1 LLSVIAL
8 TILAVLVA
16 DLHETT
22 GTSFAAAIAER
33 DQLRAEYLAK
43 SGINLTRM
51 LIAQE
56 RPLRLMVDMIFK
68 MIAPGRP
75 TPQIPVWQFA
85 DSILRPFA
93 DFNGSKEDAS
103 GAGFDLDL
111 SEGLGKTG
119 GTFEILAT
127 AENGKVNLNDPRLAD
142 SDASKKYVATLLSQ
156 LIAPPKYDP
165 LFSALDEK
173 GRTNSRT
180 DLVANVIDW
189 WDLDEQRTSY
199 DPTLNAVQSS
209 GGEDADYY
217 RGLSDPYSLKGGP
230 FDTLEE
236 LRLVRGMSDDLWAT
250 IVEPDL
256 EDPNSRTVTIWGGLS
271 SGINVNEAAPAV
283 LLTRICSFAELRAQ
297 PLCSDVTGG
306 EAGKFTALMQLL
318 RTYKV
323 PAFGRRSDF
332 TDFLKG
338 TPQGL
343 MKQVVSLLSGP
354 MGAMFGLGGGSP
366 AGTSGSSSASTA
378 GGAGQQAPYPFK
390 PLIFPP
396 PIPNGANVEADLQ
409 KTFTTSSK
417 IFTIEAIGRV
427 GHVQK
432 RIRTV
437 VNMDD
442 KWTAPKPNAAQAPP
456 LGVFSY
462 YRVE

>member
-1 LLSVIAL
+1 VIAL

-22 GTSFAAAIAER
+22 GTSFAAAVAER

-43 SGINLTRM
+43 SGVNLTRM

-56 RPLRLMVDMIFK
+56 RPLRMMVDMIFK

-75 TPQIPVWQFA
+75 TPQIPVWQYA

-93 DFNGSKEDAS
+93 DFNNSKEDAA

-142 SDASKKYVATLLSQ
+142 AEQSKKYVATLLSQ
-156 LIAPPKYDP
+156 LIASPKYDP

-173 GRTNSRT
+173 GRTHSRA

-189 WDLDEQRTSY
+189 WDLDEQRTNY
-199 DPTLNAVQSS
+199 DPTLNALQSS

-217 RGLSDPYSLKGGP
+217 RGLDDPYSLKGGP
-230 FDTLEE
+230 YDTLEE
-236 LRLVRGMSDDLWAT
+236 LRLVRGMSDDIWAA
-250 IVEPDL
+250 IIEPDL
-256 EDPNSRTVTIWGGLS
+256 EDPNARNVTIWGGLS
-271 SGINVNEAAPAV
+271 SGVNVNEAAPAV
-283 LLTRICSFAELRAQ
+283 LLSRICSFSELRSQ
-297 PLCSDVTGG
+297 PLCGDTTGV
-306 EAGKFTALMQLL
+306 EAGKFSAIITLL
-318 RTYKV
+318 RTYKI

-343 MKQVVSLLSGP
+343 MKQIMSFMSSS
-354 MGAMFGLGGGSP
+354 MGAMFGLGGGAQ
-366 AGTSGSSSASTA
+366 AGSKS
-378 GGAGQQAPYPFK
+378 GQQQDQYPFK
-390 PLIFPP
+390 ALVFPP
-396 PIPNGANVEADLQ
+396 PVAGGINVETELQ

-417 IFTIEAIGRV
+417 IFTIESTGRV
-427 GHVQK
+427 GRAIK